1 MFTSKNVSFKQTNI
15 LEEEPQCHLLI
26 ACLIVPLI
34 LIFVVAEDT
43 KRETNKLTD
52 DQCFD
57 KSNRSPHYPHLLLR
71 NLS

>member
-1 MFTSKNVSFKQTNI
+1 MFTSKNVNFKQTNA
-15 LEEEPQCHLLI
+15 LEEEPQCHLLM
-26 ACLIVPLI
+26 ACLIEPLM
-34 LIFVVAEDT
+34 LIFVAAEDA

-57 KSNRSPHYPHLLLR
+57 KSKRSPHYAHLLLR